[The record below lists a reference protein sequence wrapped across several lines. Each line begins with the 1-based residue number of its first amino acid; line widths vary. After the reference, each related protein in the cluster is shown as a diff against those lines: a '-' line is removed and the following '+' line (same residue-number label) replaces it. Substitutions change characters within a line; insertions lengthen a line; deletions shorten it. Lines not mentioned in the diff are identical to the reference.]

1 MAKKIVIEET
11 KTVTTKKPTVV
22 NRVTSRK
29 ALGSSPITSDNE
41 VTNDSFAKQIKES
54 KNKIVWFEAIRKS
67 GSVEKSDVT
76 IVKGEAKKQ
85 KWNFTLRNEYVYTF
99 GKMIQVGTF
108 GNKLFFKEVQS
119 FGYFITV
126 QDRKTKKGKGTVSG
140 YFKLPVCKETDYL
153 EKFVGNHKMK
163 WDDLLEI
170 YYIEVE
176 EA

>member
-108 GNKLFFKEVQS
+108 GNKLFFKEV
-119 FGYFITV
+119 
-126 QDRKTKKGKGTVSG
+126 
-140 YFKLPVCKETDYL
+140 
-153 EKFVGNHKMK
+153 FVERTLIPQ
-163 WDDLLEI
+163 LLEHI
-170 YYIEVE
+170 QGTAPGTFNIQKSVCSEHIMVE
-176 EA
+176 LSTMAK